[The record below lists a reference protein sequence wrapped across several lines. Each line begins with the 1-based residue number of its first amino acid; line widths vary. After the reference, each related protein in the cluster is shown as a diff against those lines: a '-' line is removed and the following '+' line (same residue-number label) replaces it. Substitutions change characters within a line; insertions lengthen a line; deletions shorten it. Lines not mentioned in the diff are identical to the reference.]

1 MDKMPEIRPK
11 RGLCGSLTVMMS
23 LVLFIIVSLMLV
35 TLEHAYL
42 NAGKTLAFQTLNKA
56 LESALGNYYAPLY
69 TQYGLFA
76 LPLGEGLSYENISAL
91 EESMAAMAEV
101 TFSGT
106 EDEETDGFFWDMDIY
121 GCVVMDEAYMTDI
134 NGALFKEQVKDATA
148 YDLVLEI
155 SGELLSLEGEDISII
170 KDLLTDVKDSLKDAD
185 EGNTDEEDTDNEEPG
200 EEGTDV
206 KGSDENNSVD
216 KSEDTTE
223 QANVTSDKNEESV
236 QDVNNNSTENKETE
250 KTEEKESAE
259 EDESGVIEVYETLKA
274 FFTDGFSGWWFE
286 DAGKLSERE
295 VDVFELPSFEYY
307 GDYEGT
313 ELFEE
318 PDFSQ
323 MVFEDGEY
331 LDELIDSSF
340 VTDFQNALDNMLDK
354 GSTKV
359 SLAGYSVM
367 NMDNYLTDNVDGEL
381 KYEQEYLIFGGGND
395 EYNVKKAGW
404 SIFGIRLIAN
414 LIYYLTDEEMGEE
427 ISSYVSGITGIAKWV
442 TILVVIVKVILAVE
456 NAIVETAAI
465 LVGKK
470 VDFAVSKGSLSVGLS
485 ELFTFSKSVIAS
497 KADNYTGVSNIKL
510 SYEMYLFIFMLML
523 NEDLLTFRMIDI
535 IEMNMKKLYDS
546 DFFME
551 DCLVGFSTQMIFDM
565 PSRFT
570 SIGLYGGPGK
580 KDEYQYRV
588 QSVIMY

>member
-76 LPLGEGLSYENISAL
+76 LPLGEGLSYEDISAL

-106 EDEETDGFFWDMDIY
+106 EDVETDGFLWDMDIY

-134 NGALFKEQVKDATA
+134 NGDLFKEQVKDTTA

-170 KDLLTDVKDSLKDAD
+170 KDLLTDAKDSLM
-185 EGNTDEEDTDNEEPG
+185 ESGEEESNEE
-200 EEGTDV
+200 
-206 KGSDENNSVD
+206 GSDQTNSVD
-216 KSEDTTE
+216 KSEDSTE
-223 QANVTSDKNEESV
+223 QADETSNKNEDSV
-236 QDVNNNSTENKETE
+236 QDVNNKSTESKE
-250 KTEEKESAE
+250 TEEKESAE
-259 EDESGVIEVYETLKA
+259 EDESGVVEVYETLKA

-323 MVFEDGEY
+323 LVFDDGEY

-340 VTDFQNALDNMLDK
+340 VTDFQNALDNLLEK

-381 KYEQEYLIFGGGND
+381 KYEQEYLIFGGGSD

-414 LIYYLTDEEMGEE
+414 LIYFLTDEEMGEE
-427 ISSYVSGITGIAKWV
+427 VSSYVSGITGIAKWV
-442 TILVVIVKVILAVE
+442 TILMVIVEVVLAVE

-465 LVGKK
+465 LAGKK

-485 ELFTFSKSVIAS
+485 ELFSFSKSLIMS
-497 KADNYTGVSNIKL
+497 KAENYTGVSNIKL

-535 IEMNMKKLYDS
+535 IEVNMKKLYDS

-551 DCLVGFSTQMIFDM
+551 DCLVGFSTQMIFDI
-565 PSRFT
+565 PTRFT

-580 KDEYQYRV
+580 EDEYEYRV

>member
-134 NGALFKEQVKDATA
+134 NGDLFKEQVKDATA

-170 KDLLTDVKDSLKDAD
+170 KDLLTDAKDSLM
-185 EGNTDEEDTDNEEPG
+185 ESGEEESDEE
-200 EEGTDV
+200 
-206 KGSDENNSVD
+206 GSDQTNSVD
-216 KSEDTTE
+216 KSEDSTE
-223 QANVTSDKNEESV
+223 QVDETSNKNEDSV
-236 QDVNNNSTENKETE
+236 QDVNNKSTESKE
-250 KTEEKESAE
+250 TEEKESAE
-259 EDESGVIEVYETLKA
+259 DDESGVVEVYETLKA

-323 MVFEDGEY
+323 LVFDDGEY

-340 VTDFQNALDNMLDK
+340 VTDFQNALDNLLEK

-381 KYEQEYLIFGGGND
+381 KYEQEYLIFGGGSD

-414 LIYYLTDEEMGEE
+414 LIYFLTDEELGEE
-427 ISSYVSGITGIAKWV
+427 VSSYVSGITGIAKWV
-442 TILVVIVKVILAVE
+442 TILMVIVKVALAVE
-456 NAIVETAAI
+456 NAIVETATI

-470 VDFAVSKGSLSVGLS
+470 VDFAVSKGALSVGLS
-485 ELFTFSKSVIAS
+485 ELFTFSKSMIMS
-497 KADNYTGVSNIKL
+497 KAENYTGVSNIKL

-535 IEMNMKKLYDS
+535 IEVNMKKLYDS

-551 DCLVGFSTQMIFDM
+551 DCLVGFSTQMIFDI
-565 PSRFT
+565 PTRFT

-580 KDEYQYRV
+580 EDEYEYRV